1 MKRSFNARRIVLPVL
16 LALGASG
23 ACGQGYPDRPIRII
37 DGFPPGGAAD
47 YLARVLGPKLTAS
60 LGQPIVVENRSGAGG
75 TIGAASVAKSPPDG
89 YTLFMASLVAMTASE
104 SLYSKLPYDA
114 VRDLAAVTRVAS
126 GMVTLVVHPSLPV
139 RSVKELV
146 ALAKAR
152 PGELKFASGGV
163 GSGNHLA
170 GELFR
175 LTTGIEVQHIAYKGG
190 PAAATA
196 VVTGEC
202 ELAFMSTAAGLGQI
216 KAGRVRAIAVTGAT
230 RDPALPQVPTVK
242 ESGYPA
248 YEVPLD
254 FGLFAPA
261 GTPREVVAR
270 LHAEVGK
277 ALALADVQ
285 ERFAVQG
292 FVVAPSKP
300 EELAAI
306 VRADVTQWARV
317 VKAAGIRAN

>member
-1 MKRSFNARRIVLPVL
+1 MKASLAAGFLAAPFLVAVNISKASAQSYPERAIRIV
-16 LALGASG
+16 
-23 ACGQGYPDRPIRII
+23 
-37 DGFPPGGAAD
+37 DGFPAGGAAD
-47 YLARVLGPKLTAS
+47 YLARVLGPKLSTL
-60 LGQPIVVENRSGAGG
+60 LGQAIVVENRAGAGG
-75 TIGAASVAKSPPDG
+75 TIGTASVAKAAPDG
-89 YTLFMASLVAMTASE
+89 YTLFMASLTALTASP
-104 SLYSKLPYDA
+104 SLYSKLPYE
-114 VRDLAAVTRVAS
+114 VTKDLVAITSVGS
-126 GMVTLVVHPSLPV
+126 GMVALVVHPSLPV
-139 RSVKELV
+139 KSVKELV

-175 LTTGIEVQHIAYKGG
+175 LVTAIDLQHIAYKGG

-216 KAGRVRAIAVTGAT
+216 KAGRVRAIAVTGRT
-230 RDPALPQVPTVK
+230 RDLALPRVPTVK
-242 ESGYPA
+242 ESGYPS

-261 GTPREVVAR
+261 GTPREIVA
-270 LHAEVGK
+270 LLNAEVGK
-277 ALALADVQ
+277 ALAMADVK

-292 FVVAPSKP
+292 FVVAPSRP

-306 VRADVTQWARV
+306 VRADVAQWAKV
-317 VKAAGIRAN
+317 VKAASIGVN

>member
-1 MKRSFNARRIVLPVL
+1 MNKSFTLGLVATSLL
-16 LALGASG
+16 LALGAPG
-23 ACGQGYPDRPIRII
+23 ASSQAYPERPIRIV

-60 LGQPIVVENRSGAGG
+60 LGQTIVVENRPGAGG
-75 TIGAASVAKSPPDG
+75 TIGTAMVAKSPPDG
-89 YTLFMASLVAMTASE
+89 YTLLMASLTAMTASP
-104 SLYSKLPYDA
+104 SLYSKLPYD
-114 VRDLAAVTRVAS
+114 VTKDFAAITRVAS
-126 GMVTLVVHPSLPV
+126 GMVALVVHPSLPV
-139 RSVKELV
+139 KSVRELV
-146 ALAKAR
+146 ALAQSK

-175 LTTGIEVQHIAYKGG
+175 LVTAIDVRHIAYKGG

-216 KAGRVRAIAVTGAT
+216 TAGRVRALAVTGAT
-230 RDPALPQVPTVK
+230 RDPALPDVPTVK
-242 ESGYPA
+242 ESGYPD
-248 YEVPLD
+248 YEVPLN

-261 GTPREVVAR
+261 GTPRDIVMR

-277 ALALADVQ
+277 ALAMTEVQ
-285 ERFAVQG
+285 RSFAVQG
-292 FVVAPSKP
+292 FVVAPSTP

-306 VRADVTQWARV
+306 VRADTAQWAKV
-317 VKAAGIRAN
+317 VKAAGIRGN

>member
-1 MKRSFNARRIVLPVL
+1 MNRVFTCGRIAASL
-16 LALGASG
+16 LIALGATG
-23 ACGQGYPDRPIRII
+23 ASAQTYPDRAIRIV

-75 TIGAASVAKSPPDG
+75 TIGAASVAKAPADG
-89 YTLFMASLVAMTASE
+89 YTLFMGSLTAMTASQ
-104 SLYSKLPYDA
+104 SLYSKLPYD
-114 VRDLAAVTRVAS
+114 VTKDLAAITRVAS
-126 GMVTLVVHPSLPV
+126 GMVALVVHPSLPV
-139 RSVKELV
+139 KSVKELV

-175 LTTGIEVQHIAYKGG
+175 LVTAINVQHIAYKGG

-216 KAGRVRAIAVTGAT
+216 RAGRVRAIAVTGAT
-230 RDPALPQVPTVK
+230 RDLALPDVPTVK
-242 ESGYPA
+242 ESGYPS
-248 YEVPLD
+248 YEMPLN
-254 FGLFAPA
+254 FGLFAPT
-261 GTPREVVAR
+261 GTPRPIIMR
-270 LHAEVGK
+270 LHAELGK
-277 ALALADVQ
+277 ALAMSDVH

-292 FVVAPSKP
+292 FVAAPSTP

-306 VRADVTQWARV
+306 VRADVAQWAKV
-317 VKAAGIRAN
+317 IKAAGIQVN